1 MNYKQVLKT
10 LGDIG
15 GSITQ
20 MMDED
25 RQLKEANTKEGD
37 N

>member
-15 GSITQ
+15 RSITQ
-20 MMDED
+20 MMEED